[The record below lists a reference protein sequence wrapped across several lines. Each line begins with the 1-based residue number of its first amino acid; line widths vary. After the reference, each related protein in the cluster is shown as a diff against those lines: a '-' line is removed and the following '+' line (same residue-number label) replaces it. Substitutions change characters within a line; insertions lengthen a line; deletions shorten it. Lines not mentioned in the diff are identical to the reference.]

1 MNWQPE
7 AGQLISKW
15 VDIFFRNHT
24 SVDNVYICSPLQ
36 VFLVF
41 NPVLI
46 LCLPSAKCKSSNG
59 VFVVNMYIRGQIQVK
74 IF

>member
-1 MNWQPE
+1 M
-7 AGQLISKW
+7 
-15 VDIFFRNHT
+15 
-24 SVDNVYICSPLQ
+24 CSPLQ

-46 LCLPSAKCKSSNG
+46 LCLPSAKCKSGNG
-59 VFVVNMYIRGQIQVK
+59 VFVVNMYIRGQNQIQDK